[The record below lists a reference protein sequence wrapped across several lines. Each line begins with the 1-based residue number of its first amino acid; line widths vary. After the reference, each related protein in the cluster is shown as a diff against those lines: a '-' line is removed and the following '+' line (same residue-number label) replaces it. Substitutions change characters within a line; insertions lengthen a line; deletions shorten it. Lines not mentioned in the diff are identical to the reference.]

1 MELAGDKERREFFF
15 CSLELKLLASLVDSR
30 MLDLACSFILKKS
43 SSIASE
49 ETTIELLF
57 VALVEVG
64 LLDICG
70 VASPGPLPKIVLL
83 RLSLDCLPESYLL
96 V

>member
-1 MELAGDKERREFFF
+1 LELAGDKERRGFFF
-15 CSLELKLLASLVDSR
+15 SSLELKLLASLLDSL
-30 MLDLACSFILKKS
+30 MLALVCSFILKKS

-64 LLDICG
+64 LLDSCG
-70 VASPGPLPKIVLL
+70 VASPGPFPNIVLL

>member
-1 MELAGDKERREFFF
+1 MVTSLLDGLMLA
-15 CSLELKLLASLVDSR
+15 LV
-30 MLDLACSFILKKS
+30 CSFILKKS

-49 ETTIELLF
+49 EITMELLF

-64 LLDICG
+64 LLDSCG
-70 VASPGPLPKIVLL
+70 VESPWAFPKIVLL
-83 RLSLDCLPESYLL
+83 RLSLDYLPESYLL